1 MSEQQI
7 NLSVTVNE
15 ANVILNA
22 LAQLPYAQ
30 VSTLIGK
37 LQQQGSSQVVPQV
50 TPEAAQVVV
59 E

>member
-37 LQQQGSSQVVPQV
+37 LQQQGSSQV